1 MSALHRKNSRS
12 SATKHRRPSAIRTA
26 ASYWNLRPTE
36 RAARERALDALG
48 RMRRQHK
55 SLASSAREAATTPKT
70 TLRYVGAA
78 IRRGTSGRF
87 VAAKYDRLFRPLFM
101 QTVDG
106 RINVP
111 LQSSSMASLVG
122 RHYSAMG
129 YFLTTGDPSRVLAFR
144 NKFIEVGGK
153 RLYFLTDLDEIERLG
168 RAGEFSFESLY
179 EH

>member
-1 MSALHRKNSRS
+1 M
-12 SATKHRRPSAIRTA
+12 
-26 ASYWNLRPTE
+26 
-36 RAARERALDALG
+36 
-48 RMRRQHK
+48 
-55 SLASSAREAATTPKT
+55 
-70 TLRYVGAA
+70 
-78 IRRGTSGRF
+78 
-87 VAAKYDRLFRPLFM
+87 AAKYDRLFRPLFM